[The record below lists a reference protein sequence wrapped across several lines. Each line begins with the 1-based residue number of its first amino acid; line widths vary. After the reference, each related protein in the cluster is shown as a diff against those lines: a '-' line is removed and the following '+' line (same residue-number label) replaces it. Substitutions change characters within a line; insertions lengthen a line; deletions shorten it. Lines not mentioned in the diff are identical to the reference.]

1 MKLNVAN
8 PATGAQKSF
17 EFMDERPVRCFYDKR
32 MSQDVEVDSLGDEWK
47 GCLLYTSDAADE

>member
-17 EFMDERPVRCFYDKR
+17 EFLDESLVRCFYDQR
-32 MSQDVEVDSLGDEWK
+32 MSQDFVDDTLGDDW
-47 GCLLYTSDAADE
+47 